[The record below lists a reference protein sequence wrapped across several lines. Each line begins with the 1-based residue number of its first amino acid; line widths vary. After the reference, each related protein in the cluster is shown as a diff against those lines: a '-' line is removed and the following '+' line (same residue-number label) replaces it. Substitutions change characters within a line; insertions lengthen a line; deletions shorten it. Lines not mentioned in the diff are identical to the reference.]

1 MSAKY
6 SLEPAKFLEVVKA
19 TIFQRGASNEELI
32 AFLTVANRYN
42 LDPFRREIYA
52 FPQDGKIVPV
62 VGVDGWARIANDN
75 PAYDGCEFTFEHSD
89 AGALVSVEARIY
101 RKDRSH
107 PVCVREY
114 LDECKRN
121 TPPWNNMKHR
131 MLRHRGFIQGIRLAL
146 GVSGIMDEDEY
157 EQWMEQNRSNGPARP
172 RTLADLTTQIRS
184 VPGAAEPPADS
195 SSASAAD
202 PSLVSPTPPSPP
214 QAPAVEILAPIGERL
229 YDLIAEVREFEEW
242 ALESENIAAWNGIL
256 ALVGIQDTRNL
267 KALGTAKVKPLVDAI
282 RAWRH
287 AQHAVETAPVVE
299 PTSTAPSRVP
309 VAEHQPPP
317 GPPSPNFHAEVW
329 ALRSGVPDEQFNA
342 VVRKYNG
349 RQGIMNYGLQT
360 DQQQALLADLRAL
373 ATATGG

>member
-1 MSAKY
+1 M
-6 SLEPAKFLEVVKA
+6 
-19 TIFQRGASNEELI
+19 I

-75 PAYDGCEFTFEHSD
+75 PAYDGCEFSFEHSD
-89 AGALVSVEARIY
+89 QGALVSVEARIY

-107 PVCVREY
+107 PTCVREY

-146 GVSGIMDEDEY
+146 GVSGIIDEDEY
-157 EQWMEQNRSNGPARP
+157 EQWAEQNRVNGPARP
-172 RTLADLTTQIRS
+172 RTLADLTVKIKS
-184 VPGAAEPPADS
+184 EPGAASPSAAS
-195 SSASAAD
+195 SSASVD
-202 PSLVSPTPPSPP
+202 PSPAEPPSPP
-214 QAPAVEILAPIGERL
+214 QAPAVEILTPRGDGL
-229 YDLIAEVREFEEW
+229 YDMIREVRDFEEW
-242 ALESENIAAWNGIL
+242 ALEAERVGVWN
-256 ALVGIQDTRNL
+256 ALVASVGITDTRNL
-267 KALGTAKVKPLVDAI
+267 KSLGIAGVKPLVDAI
-282 RAWRH
+282 RAWRR
-287 AQHAVETAPVVE
+287 AQHEIEVVPAVE
-299 PTSTAPSRVP
+299 PTAIPAATQPK

-329 ALRSGVPDEQFNA
+329 ALRSGIPDETFNA
-342 VVRKYNG
+342 VVKKYNG